1 MDNQFPQNT
10 RLVLSATRRILKPL
24 ARLLLA
30 NGVTL
35 TSILEVLKSVLVEV
49 AETDFPVKGK
59 ATTDSRISLLTGVH
73 RKDVKRLRQQ
83 DHQELI
89 EPKSVSLG
97 TQVINAWITEK
108 KWLDKDKRPLSL
120 PKLST
125 SKGMKSFE
133 SLVESISRDVR
144 SRAILDELLRLGVV
158 YINDDDLVQLKADA
172 FVPRNDLEQ
181 TLFYLERGVG
191 SHLNAGVANTITPGQ
206 QPFFDRMVHYDHIK
220 LGDIENLLTSADEQ
234 AMKLLT
240 SINELAKKSNSS
252 QTETPQQFTLGVYV
266 YHHPAN
272 KTESGDC

>member
-59 ATTDSRISLLTGVH
+59 ATTDSRISVLTGVH

-272 KTESGDC
+272 KTKSGDC